1 MTNIQI
7 RKDIIEKPMKPMHAG
22 GQPPLGSSRRMN
34 EYFHYLTEAGIP
46 YSRLHDVGGLFGS
59 FRFVDVPNIFRD
71 FDADENDPASYDFTF
86 TDLLIEELVN
96 AGVEPYFRLG
106 VTIECQAH
114 IKYYRIT
121 PPSDVEKWARVCE
134 HIVRH
139 YTEGWANGYRFTI
152 TYWEIWNEPDDCS
165 CQPCWRG
172 TNLDY
177 FNLYTV
183 TAKHL
188 KACFPRIKVGGYASC
203 GCYGIDTATD
213 RDRGGRDFFWDFL
226 AYIKEHGAPLDFFS
240 WHAYEDVTEI
250 AVMDAWIR
258 GELDRL
264 GYEKT
269 ELHLNEWNPYHAE
282 FGTGRH
288 SAEAA
293 AVMVA
298 MQHGN
303 EDVCCIYDMRTSDA
317 PYCPLFDVRTHEPHH
332 AYYSLVAFNR
342 LYRLG
347 SQIKTVCDNERMYV
361 LAASNGKQNA
371 AMIVNLT
378 GERQELALDGVNDE
392 SARYYAIDDKRLLSW
407 APNAK
412 DIGNNTVLLIEWDS

>member
-1 MTNIQI
+1 MTNIKI
-7 RKDIIEKPMKPMHAG
+7 FPDRPLKPMKPMHAG
-22 GQPPLGSSRRMN
+22 GQPPLGSNRRMN

-46 YSRLHDVGGLFGS
+46 YSRLHDVGGAFGS
-59 FRFVDVPNIFRD
+59 GRFVDIPNIFRD
-71 FDADENDPASYDFTF
+71 FEADENDPASYDFAF
-86 TDLLIEELVN
+86 TDLLIENLVE

-114 IKYYRIT
+114 VKYYHIA
-121 PPSDVEKWARVCE
+121 PPKDVEKWARVCE

-139 YTEGWANGYRFTI
+139 YTEGWADGYRYSI

-172 TNLDY
+172 TNAEY
-177 FNLYTV
+177 YNLYAV

-188 KACFPRIKVGGYASC
+188 KRCFPHIKVGGYASC

-213 RDRGGRDFFWDFL
+213 RDRGGRDFFWGFL
-226 AYIKEHGAPLDFFS
+226 DYLKKAEAPLDFFS
-240 WHAYEDVTEI
+240 WHAYEDVREI

-269 ELHLNEWNPYHAE
+269 ELHLNEWNPYHGE
-282 FGTGRH
+282 FGTARH
-288 SAEAA
+288 SAEIA
-293 AVMVA
+293 AVMIA

-303 EDVCCIYDMRTSDA
+303 EDVCCIYDMRSDIP
-317 PYCPLFDVRTHEPHH
+317 PYCPLFDVRTKKPIHG
-332 AYYSLVAFNR
+332 YYALVAFDT

-347 SQIKTVCDNERMYV
+347 EQVETQCDDGRLYV
-361 LAASNGKQNA
+361 LAASDGVHRA
-371 AMIVNLT
+371 ALIANLT
-378 GERQELALDGVNDE
+378 GETKALSIEGIDE
-392 SARYYAIDDKRLLSW
+392 AAARYSVIDGRGALAW
-407 APNAK
+407 APHAK
-412 DIGNNTVLLIEWDS
+412 EIENNTVLLIEW